1 MRKSKAVRLS
11 EAQELLTMYSEEN
24 LDRDKRARFIFDMI
38 SKLEAGK
45 NLSARQRSWLDS
57 LIAEGRPEV
66 IGDKEIIERVTSA
79 LQVEGLSDQE
89 VSALRDFRYKL
100 SKGWDL
106 SEKQQAWMNNIIK
119 KSEKI
124 LKDGPYTPDDDTVD
138 LLRKCIKLA
147 KGYSSVY
154 WSTHGGT
161 ARALEN
167 VSRWLSE
174 DGNVDEWS
182 VNKLISSMRS
192 RLRELEDK
200 HYVKSGELVWC
211 RSQVGGQASI
221 GVVHGPPEIS
231 ERGDVVYPVLA
242 GGSLLLVTRDR
253 IAKRKPKEFLR

>member
-1 MRKSKAVRLS
+1 
-11 EAQELLTMYSEEN
+11 
-24 LDRDKRARFIFDMI
+24 
-38 SKLEAGK
+38 
-45 NLSARQRSWLDS
+45 
-57 LIAEGRPEV
+57 EV
-66 IGDKEIIERVTSA
+66 IRRITSA
-79 LQVEGLSDQE
+79 LQVVGLSDQE

-124 LKDGPYTPDDDTVD
+124 IKEGPYAPDEDTVD

-147 KGYSSVY
+147 KGYSPVY

-167 VSRWLSE
+167 VSRWLNE
-174 DGNVDEWS
+174 GGNVDEWS

-192 RLRELEDK
+192 RLRELEDR
-200 HYVKSGELVWC
+200 HYVRSGDLVWC
-211 RSQVGGQASI
+211 RLQAGGGTSA

-231 ERGDVVYPVLA
+231 ERGAVVYPVLA
-242 GGSLLLVTRDR
+242 GGSLLLVTKDR
-253 IAKRKPKEFLR
+253 ITKRKPKEVL